1 MKYLKQVESSFKKAM
16 APMNKSSDV
25 AKNTKCKYSLIMA
38 MFLSSILLAGCE
50 TLNPPDP
57 GKNPA
62 FAPTYPVPMD
72 PKVSQHPQ
80 GGIYNVDNAVALFE
94 TPRARHAGDILTILL
109 EERTDAQK
117 KATTKGKKNDDAT
130 IVNPTILGRPVDFG
144 AGYNFGF
151 GTNSQRN
158 FNGEGESKQNNQ
170 LTGSISVT
178 VSKVLANGNLLVQGE
193 KWIRI
198 NQGNEYVRLS
208 GIVRP
213 QDIKP
218 DNTINSSRVANARIA
233 YSGTG
238 QVANSNTQGWFS
250 KILWAPFFP
259 L

>member
-1 MKYLKQVESSFKKAM
+1 VNYLDQVGFFVKKVMCSANVM
-16 APMNKSSDV
+16 GV
-25 AKNTKCKYSLIMA
+25 
-38 MFLSSILLAGCE
+38 FLSAVLLSGCE
-50 TLNPPDP
+50 TLNPPTP
-57 GKNPA
+57 GKNAA

-72 PKVSQHPQ
+72 PKVSRHPQ
-80 GGIYNVDNAVALFE
+80 GGIYSVDSAVALFE

-109 EERTDAQK
+109 EEKTDAQK

-130 IVNPTILGRPVDFG
+130 IANPTILGRPVDLG

-238 QVANSNTQGWFS
+238 QVSNSNTQGWFS

>member
-1 MKYLKQVESSFKKAM
+1 
-16 APMNKSSDV
+16 MNKLAFTV
-25 AKNTKCKYSLIMA
+25 
-38 MFLSSILLAGCE
+38 LLGLLCTGCE
-50 TLNPPDP
+50 TISPPVP

-72 PKVSQHPQ
+72 SKESRYLN
-80 GGIYNVDNAVALFE
+80 GGIYNIKSAVSLFE
-94 TPRARHAGDILTILL
+94 TPRARHVGDILTILL
-109 EERTDAQK
+109 QEQTDAQK
-117 KATTKGKKNDDAT
+117 KATTKGKKDDEST
-130 IVNPTILGRPVDFG
+130 IINPTILGRPANLG
-144 AGYNFGF
+144 SGYSFSF
-151 GTNSQRN
+151 DTDSERK
-158 FNGEGESKQNNQ
+158 FIGEGESKQNNRLQ
-170 LTGSISVT
+170 GSISVT
-178 VSKVLANGNLLVQGE
+178 VSKVLSNGNLIVQGE

-213 QDIKP
+213 QDIRA
-218 DNTINSSRVANARIA
+218 DNSIESSRVANARIA